1 MSGIDVDGG
10 RPAVQWV
17 TELPREWLTAGE
29 RLVLLILALDS
40 FDGVACAP
48 GTANLAGWTGMHGSS
63 CRDIL
68 ARLAA
73 PTDRRP
79 ALLRRE
85 DTAGRHR
92 ARLVLLQPAGM
103 AGGLP
108 DSERAGVAGG
118 STGGERAGDTGG
130 LPAAQRAG
138 QRAGERAGVAG
149 AQRAGERAGEH
160 AGVAG
165 TSLTLT
171 PEPPFPDPGVG
182 TVVDGLMSRCPD
194 LRESRPFAD
203 AVTACIRSGWT
214 VRELL
219 DRFASLGPSQGG
231 GSHVNLARILA
242 TERPPGVVAA
252 EGHDF
257 EAARLAAPD
266 CHHGQPHGQ
275 FDGAGKHGPDWVFC
289 AYCRA
294 ERAAL
299 VSA

>member
-1 MSGIDVDGG
+1 MGYLDVDGG
-10 RPAVQWV
+10 RPAVRWV
-17 TELPREWLTAGE
+17 AELPRGWLSPGE
-29 RLVLLILALDS
+29 RLVMLALALDS
-40 FDGVACAP
+40 FDGVVCAP
-48 GTANLAGWTGMHGSS
+48 GSANLAGWTGMHASS
-63 CRDIL
+63 VRDIL
-68 ARLAA
+68 AKLAA

-85 DTAGRHR
+85 DTRGRHR

-108 DSERAGVAGG
+108 DSERAGDTGG
-118 STGGERAGDTGG
+118 STGGERADDTGG
-130 LPAAQRAG
+130 LPAG
-138 QRAGERAGVAG
+138 ERAGERAGVAG
-149 AQRAGERAGEH
+149 ASL
-160 AGVAG
+160 
-165 TSLTLT
+165 SLTR
-171 PEPPFPDPGVG
+171 EPFPNPEVG
-182 TVVDGLMSRCPD
+182 QVIDELTSRCPD

-203 AVTACIRSGWT
+203 AVAACIRSGWT

-219 DRFASLGPSQGG
+219 DRFASLGPAQGG
-231 GSHVNLARILA
+231 GSHVNLARNLA

-266 CHHGQPHGQ
+266 CHHTPHGQ